1 MDRSIAYYG
10 RVLFYCKVMRKI
22 LYILILV
29 SLSVSGYSQTARE
42 LEIIE
47 IVSRST
53 ARMKSL
59 ECDFVQTKHISMLN
73 DKMVSKGKMYYQQPD
88 RLRWEYVTP
97 YSYTFILNASQVM
110 LKNSGRTDVIDVNRN
125 RMFKE
130 IARIMMDSILG
141 RCLTDEKSFRT
152 EITENEREWVATL
165 YPQKKDMKQMWN
177 RLVIHFDRSSEAVV
191 KVEMHEPG
199 GDHTVID
206 LKNININ
213 KTLDQQVFTIE

>member
-1 MDRSIAYYG
+1 
-10 RVLFYCKVMRKI
+10 MRKI

-177 RLVIHFDRSSEAVV
+177 ILVIHFDRSSEAVV
-191 KVEMHEPG
+191 KVEMHEPS

>member
-1 MDRSIAYYG
+1 M
-10 RVLFYCKVMRKI
+10 MRKI
-22 LYILILV
+22 LYILIL
-29 SLSVSGYSQTARE
+29 LALTVSGYSQTARE

-53 ARMKSL
+53 AKMKSL
-59 ECDFVQTKHISMLN
+59 ECDFVQTKHIRMLN
-73 DKMVSKGKMYYQQPD
+73 DRMVSKGKMYYQQPD
-88 RLRWEYVTP
+88 RLRWEYVSP
-97 YSYTFILNASQVM
+97 YTYTFILNGNQVM
-110 LKNSGRTDVIDVNRN
+110 LRNSGRTDVIDVNRN

-152 EITENEREWVATL
+152 EIAENDKEWVATL
-165 YPQKKDMKQMWN
+165 YPQKKDMKQMWS
-177 RLVIHFDRSSEAVV
+177 RLVIHFDRSSETVA

-206 LKNININ
+206 LKNISVN
-213 KTLDQQVFTIE
+213 KTLDQKVFTIE